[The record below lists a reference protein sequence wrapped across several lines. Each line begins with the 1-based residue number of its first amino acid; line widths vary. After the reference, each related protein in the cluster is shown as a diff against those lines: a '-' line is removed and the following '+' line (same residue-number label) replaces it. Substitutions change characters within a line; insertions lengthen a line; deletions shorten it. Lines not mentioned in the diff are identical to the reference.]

1 MRIGWRV
8 SAVGL
13 ALVAVSTVA
22 VAAQAAGSGRV
33 VAPRA
38 ATAVPVT
45 SMLQPADA
53 GPGYT
58 VDREHLP
65 RPHWNLAELLYQCPG
80 GRSPSAVHLADRG
93 RVLAV
98 GGYSRPGE
106 FAIQEVRRYGSVDEA
121 RQTLTAARSN
131 VAACPE
137 FVKSPA
143 AGGNL
148 HGTMRITVLATDFAG
163 PGSLALRAALTST
176 LPSGAVTRFTV
187 VIVGAGDLISE
198 VEIASLD
205 ADEAVRIG
213 RAAAARL

>member
-1 MRIGWRV
+1 V
-8 SAVGL
+8 ATAGL
-13 ALVAVSTVA
+13 ALVAVLTVA

-33 VAPRA
+33 VAPQA

-53 GPGYT
+53 GPDYT
-58 VDREHLP
+58 VDREELP
-65 RPHWNLAELLYQCPG
+65 RPHRSLADLLYQCPA

-106 FAIQEVRRYGSVDEA
+106 FVIQGVRRYGSVGEA
-121 RQTLTAARSN
+121 RQTLAAVRN
-131 VAACPE
+131 NAAACPE

-163 PGSLALRAALTST
+163 PGSLALRAALTSA
-176 LPSGAVTRFTV
+176 LPSGAITVFTV
-187 VIVGAGDLISE
+187 VIVGEGDLVSE
-198 VEIASLD
+198 VETASVD
-205 ADEAVRIG
+205 AVEAVRIG